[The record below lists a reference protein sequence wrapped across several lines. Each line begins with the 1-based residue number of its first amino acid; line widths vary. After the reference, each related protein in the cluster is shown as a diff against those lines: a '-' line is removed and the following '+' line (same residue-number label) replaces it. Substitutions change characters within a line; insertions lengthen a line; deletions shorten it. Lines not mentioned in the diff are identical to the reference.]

1 MRMIDRLTAL
11 VRANVSEALDRA
23 EDPEKVLAQILRDML
38 TSITTART
46 QVVTLIVQEKELEAE
61 VKQSRQAAE
70 NWERKAQAAVAS
82 GNDNLAREAL
92 RRKRDV
98 ESIGSV
104 YEQQLTTHQQ
114 VVARFK
120 HQLRQLETKYQTTL
134 AQRDV
139 LIARHKRAIAQAEIA
154 GSLSKLSSAD
164 PSAGLER
171 MERNIRTKEA
181 EVAAFTELVDT
192 TFDAQFAA
200 LGDPTIEAELLELK
214 AKAFGKPESD
224 AISLDEFRELEPFD
238 IEAELRELKSGL

>member
-82 GNDNLAREAL
+82 GNDNLA